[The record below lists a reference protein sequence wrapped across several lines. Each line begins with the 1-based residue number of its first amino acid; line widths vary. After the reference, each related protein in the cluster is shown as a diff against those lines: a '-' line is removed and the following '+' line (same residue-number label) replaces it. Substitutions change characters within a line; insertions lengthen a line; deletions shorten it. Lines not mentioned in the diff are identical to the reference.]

1 MVAPPRLAWPPL
13 IKACTRVRLKL
24 GRRSERKSVEPQP
37 RMALIGLGR
46 EALLRFGFAF
56 GRHEVFRTMAVASE
70 PDNTPLPG
78 TVFTPRQVRVL
89 KIAVIV
95 MGLLLVGGFAFVL
108 AAIVY
113 QASRGGQSTPSAEA
127 AAGAGTSEAGPALS
141 ELPIPK
147 DATVT
152 SLALDGDRLALH
164 LTSPAGGE
172 IAVID
177 VRSGK
182 VIARIKLKPE

>member
-1 MVAPPRLAWPPL
+1 
-13 IKACTRVRLKL
+13 
-24 GRRSERKSVEPQP
+24 
-37 RMALIGLGR
+37 
-46 EALLRFGFAF
+46 
-56 GRHEVFRTMAVASE
+56 MAVASG

-95 MGLLLVGGFAFVL
+95 MGILLVGGFAFVL

-113 QASRGGQSTPSAEA
+113 QASRLGEKTPPMGATVSA
-127 AAGAGTSEAGPALS
+127 PMALPESLAS
-141 ELPIPK
+141 ELPIAPG
-147 DATVT
+147 AEVT
-152 SLALDGDRLALH
+152 TLALDGDRLAVH
-164 LTSPAGGE
+164 LKSQAGAE

-182 VIARIKLKPE
+182 VLARVKLRPQ

>member
-1 MVAPPRLAWPPL
+1 
-13 IKACTRVRLKL
+13 
-24 GRRSERKSVEPQP
+24 
-37 RMALIGLGR
+37 
-46 EALLRFGFAF
+46 
-56 GRHEVFRTMAVASE
+56 MAVMAE

-113 QASRGGQSTPSAEA
+113 QASKGGQGAPAGGEAVEAELA
-127 AAGAGTSEAGPALS
+127 
-141 ELPIPK
+141 IPK

-152 SLALDGDRLALH
+152 ALSLDGDRLALH
-164 LTSPAGGE
+164 LNSAAGPE

-177 VRSGK
+177 LKSGK
-182 VIARIKLKPE
+182 MVARIRLKPE

>member
-1 MVAPPRLAWPPL
+1 
-13 IKACTRVRLKL
+13 
-24 GRRSERKSVEPQP
+24 
-37 RMALIGLGR
+37 
-46 EALLRFGFAF
+46 
-56 GRHEVFRTMAVASE
+56 MAVASE

-78 TVFTPRQVRVL
+78 TVFNPRQVRAL

-95 MGLLLVGGFAFVL
+95 MGILLVGGFAFVL

-113 QASRGGQSTPSAEA
+113 QASSGGQSSG
-127 AAGAGTSEAGPALS
+127 GAGSRGTSLSGIES
-141 ELPIPK
+141 ELPIAK

-164 LTSPAGGE
+164 LNLPVGSE

-177 VRSGK
+177 LKTGK
-182 VIARIKLKPE
+182 VVARVHLKPQ

>member
-1 MVAPPRLAWPPL
+1 
-13 IKACTRVRLKL
+13 
-24 GRRSERKSVEPQP
+24 
-37 RMALIGLGR
+37 
-46 EALLRFGFAF
+46 
-56 GRHEVFRTMAVASE
+56 MAVASE

-95 MGLLLVGGFAFVL
+95 MGLLLVAFVL

-127 AAGAGTSEAGPALS
+127 AAGAGTPALS
-141 ELPIPK
+141 ELQIPK

>member
-1 MVAPPRLAWPPL
+1 
-13 IKACTRVRLKL
+13 
-24 GRRSERKSVEPQP
+24 
-37 RMALIGLGR
+37 MA
-46 EALLRFGFAF
+46 A
-56 GRHEVFRTMAVASE
+56 ASE

-113 QASRGGQSTPSAEA
+113 RASSGGQSGSRSG
-127 AAGAGTSEAGPALS
+127 AGASFNGVDS
-141 ELPIPK
+141 ELLIPK

-164 LTSPAGGE
+164 LNSPAGSE

-177 VRSGK
+177 LKTGK
-182 VIARIKLKPE
+182 VISRIRLRAAQ

>member
-1 MVAPPRLAWPPL
+1 
-13 IKACTRVRLKL
+13 
-24 GRRSERKSVEPQP
+24 
-37 RMALIGLGR
+37 
-46 EALLRFGFAF
+46 
-56 GRHEVFRTMAVASE
+56 MAVASE

-95 MGLLLVGGFAFVL
+95 MGLLLVGGFALVL

-113 QASRGGQSTPSAEA
+113 QASGGQSGARSG
-127 AAGAGTSEAGPALS
+127 AGASLQGTES

-147 DATVT
+147 DSTVT

-164 LTSPAGGE
+164 LNSPAGPE
-172 IAVID
+172 VAVID
-177 VRSGK
+177 LKTGK
-182 VIARIKLKPE
+182 VVARVHLKPQ